1 MKYVLT
7 MYEVQSIKSARLNP
21 RNIKHLIHTED
32 LRLLGKHMNTKENCE
47 KVKIL
52 LLLTSSMTAPNL
64 VVETNLSKKMKHSQ
78 VQRCETV

>member
-32 LRLLGKHMNTKENCE
+32 LCLLGKHMNTKENCE